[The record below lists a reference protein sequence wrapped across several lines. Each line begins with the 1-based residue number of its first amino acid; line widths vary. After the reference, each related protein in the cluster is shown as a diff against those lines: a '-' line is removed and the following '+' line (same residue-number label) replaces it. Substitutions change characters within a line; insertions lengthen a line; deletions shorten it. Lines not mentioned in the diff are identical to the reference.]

1 MLRSMMNNL
10 LYLTHPDCLKHTMGF
25 SHPERPDR
33 MRSIDK
39 ALRADGIFSSIR
51 EVCPAEV
58 SRVALERVHD
68 KRYLDQ
74 IDLCAPSVDEDDVM
88 LDGDTSMNPF
98 SLRAARLA
106 AGAGVQ
112 AVDTII
118 RGEAR
123 AAFCNVRPPGHHA
136 EHHRAMGFCIFNNIA
151 VAAAHAL
158 SVHKLTRVAII
169 DFDVHHG
176 NGTEDIFKNDTR
188 VMLLSS
194 FQHPFYPG
202 SSLKPLGTNPH
213 IIKSPLS
220 WGAGSAEFRSIVN
233 DVWLPRLKD
242 FTPEFIFFSAGFD
255 AHKDDSMSGI
265 NLVDE
270 DYAYVTRAVCDTAL
284 RSSQGRVVSMLE
296 GGYELNS
303 LARSAVAHVRELVCE

>member
-33 MRSIDK
+33 MHSIDK

-74 IDLCAPSVDEDDVM
+74 IDLCAPSIDEDDVM
-88 LDGDTSMNPF
+88 LDGDTSMNSY

-106 AGAGVQ
+106 AGAGVL
-112 AVDTII
+112 AVDEIMQGKAT
-118 RGEAR
+118 

-136 EHHRAMGFCIFNNIA
+136 EHNRAMGFCIYNNIA
-151 VAAAHAL
+151 VAAAHA
-158 SVHKLTRVAII
+158 VEAYGLTRVVIV

-176 NGTEDIFKNDTR
+176 NGTEDIFKNDAR

-202 SSLKPLGTNPH
+202 SSLKQAASNPH
-213 IIKSPLS
+213 IVKSPLS
-220 WGAGSAEFRSIVN
+220 WGEGSEEFRAIIN
-233 DVWLPRLKD
+233 DVWLPRLADYK
-242 FTPEFIFFSAGFD
+242 PEFVFFSAGFD

-270 DYAYVTRAVCDTAL
+270 DYAYVTRSVCDNVL
-284 RSSQGRVVSMLE
+284 QSSQGRVVSMLE
-296 GGYELNS
+296 GGYELES